1 MVALISLFI
10 PKNLV
15 NPELT
20 VSTRDFTTFRILN
33 RLGICDALYTDVV
46 LANTYYLIFL
56 IFICSNLQMMSMLE
70 TTIYQNHRVKPPQ
83 DDIRRRRNVLDMQ
96 TISIA
101 MSMQKTSHNH
111 LWPRILAA
119 NSRHILMA
127 LFWR

>member
-33 RLGICDALYTDVV
+33 R

-101 MSMQKTSHNH
+101 MSMQKASHNH